1 MKNILGMSVVGSDY
15 DELKQYNLAEL
26 HDPSSKLDAKMSN
39 GAGPETEGQGNSNPS
54 YVAPNE
60 LGRKD
65 DVVAPE
71 KSEGDKTILDPP
83 QAADNAH
90 LSAS

>member
-1 MKNILGMSVVGSDY
+1 MSVVGSDY

-26 HDPSSKLDAKMSN
+26 HDPLSKEAKMSN
-39 GAGPETEGQGNSNPS
+39 GAGPETEGQGNSHPS
-54 YVAPNE
+54 YVAVNE
-60 LGRKD
+60 HGRKD
-65 DVVAPE
+65 DVIAPE

-83 QAADNAH
+83 RATDDAH